1 MTLTLPFPQNL
12 LLALSELNP
21 TMFILAITAILLD
34 LLTGFLFKGVLMHNV
49 QSSIMRQGLVHKSW
63 EVALIIAAALVD
75 VALAV
80 GMHVGIPQPM
90 STVTCG
96 FIFLMEVASI
106 CENALE
112 NNPEL
117 ANAPIIRYVSQA
129 KAQGDEGAS
138 EPEGTPRHL
147 SREGG
152 DAR

>member
-1 MTLTLPFPQNL
+1 MVPTPFPENVL
-12 LLALSELNP
+12 IALSHLNP
-21 TMFILAITAILLD
+21 TMIMLALVAILLD
-34 LLTGFLFKGVLMHNV
+34 LATGFLLKGVAKHNV
-49 QSSIMRQGLVHKSW
+49 QSSIMREGLVHKSW

-75 VALAV
+75 IALEL
-80 GMHVGIPQPM
+80 GMDVGIPQPV

-129 KAQGDEGAS
+129 SKMEEKDS
-138 EPEGTPRHL
+138 DEPEETEGKHARH
-147 SREGG
+147 EG
-152 DAR
+152 D

>member
-1 MTLTLPFPQNL
+1 MTIPPTPFPANL
-12 LLALSELNP
+12 LAALAELNP
-21 TMFILAITAILLD
+21 TMIVLALVAILLD
-34 LLTGFLFKGVLMHNV
+34 LATGFLLKGVLKHDV
-49 QSSIMRQGLVHKSW
+49 QSSIMREGLVHKSW

-75 VALAV
+75 IALEL
-80 GMHVGIPQPM
+80 GMDVGIPQPV

-129 KAQGDEGAS
+129 SKKDEVPNK
-138 EPEGTPRHL
+138 PEETEGKHARH
-147 SREGG
+147 E
-152 DAR
+152 